1 MKTIPILAAVATALL
16 TASVADA
23 RGRVMDPR
31 RGLGAAPPAD
41 CPLTVG
47 FTSYGAGIDRPAR
60 LSIERLLRTDRSVRN
75 FTTHA
80 WGREGEVTLCVRTR
94 TTADAG
100 RLSRR
105 IRALIP
111 ARPRGPINVE
121 LAARRHY

>member
-1 MKTIPILAAVATALL
+1 MKTLPILAAVATALL

-23 RGRVMDPR
+23 RARIADPR
-31 RGLGAAPPAD
+31 RGPNAGPPAD

-47 FTSYGAGIDRPAR
+47 FSSYGAGIDRPAR
-60 LSIERLLRTDRSVRN
+60 VNIERLLRNDRSVRT
-75 FTTHA
+75 FTTHP

-94 TTADAG
+94 TNGDAV

-105 IRALIP
+105 IRAMIP

-121 LAARRHY
+121 LPGMRRY